1 MGSGLW
7 RLSSLTACHGWPAG
21 PCYFMLS
28 WSPNSTFLH
37 LDFYLLSWRWW
48 PLWSG
53 GTLYQWSLQPEKASQ
68 HPCLFKISVS
78 CTWRLSGWKNRD
90 EKLSWTSG
98 KACLFH
104 ACPRIPEM
112 RDPSKLKF
120 LKRGIPQ
127 NGNFQ
132 NEGSLKIEIS
142 KTRDCLRRW
151 PTDGAA
157 CSCVKSDL

>member
-1 MGSGLW
+1 MSTDKNKRHIWWGIY
-7 RLSSLTACHGWPAG
+7 P
-21 PCYFMLS
+21 S
-28 WSPNSTFLH
+28 WSPNSTYLH

-68 HPCLFKISVS
+68 DPCLFKISVS

-112 RDPSKLKF
+112 RDPSKWKF

-132 NEGSLKIEIS
+132 NEGSLEIEIS
-142 KTRDCLRRW
+142 KMRDCLRRW
-151 PTDGAA
+151 PTDGAV
-157 CSCVKSDL
+157 CSCVKSD

>member
-1 MGSGLW
+1 MHAWCINLCF
-7 RLSSLTACHGWPAG
+7 RSLTLVLIHVCVMHLSMFLNPWLW
-21 PCYFMLS
+21 CIS
-28 WSPNSTFLH
+28 WSPNSTYLH

-53 GTLYQWSLQPEKASQ
+53 GVLYQWSLQPEKASQ
-68 HPCLFKISVS
+68 DQCLFKISVS

-112 RDPSKLKF
+112 RDPSKWKF

-127 NGNFQ
+127 NRNFQ
-132 NEGSLKIEIS
+132 NEGLPEKMAN
-142 KTRDCLRRW
+142 RWRR
-151 PTDGAA
+151 
-157 CSCVKSDL
+157 L